1 MTSTNESP
9 LAEAQADSLEIL
21 FNRNPM
27 ELGPSDL
34 DRIIGEMRRIRAKLA
49 SAPPKAARKVA
60 DKKPELSMD
69 DII

>member
-1 MTSTNESP
+1 MTEQSP

-21 FNRNPM
+21 FNRNPT

-49 SAPPKAARKVA
+49 SAPSKAAGRKA
-60 DKKPELSMD
+60 PDKKPELSMD